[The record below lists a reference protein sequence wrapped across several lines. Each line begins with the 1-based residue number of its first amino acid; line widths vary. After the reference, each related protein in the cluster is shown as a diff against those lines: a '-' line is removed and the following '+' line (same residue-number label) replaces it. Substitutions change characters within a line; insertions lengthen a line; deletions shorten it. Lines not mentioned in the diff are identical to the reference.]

1 MTEGLDKVFKRFHIV
16 PNDVSLY
23 EMAFTHASYTNE
35 HPAEKDYD
43 RLEFLGDSILDMVIG
58 DFVYQKYPDADSG
71 RLSKMRSALVEGKT
85 LTNFSENCY
94 DFADL
99 VRYSVGEKGN
109 IRFHHHINEDVFESF
124 IGATYLDQGYEFVR
138 SMLSEIY
145 KPLIEKAFELADN
158 SDPKSS
164 LQELLKSDVEYVL
177 VSQSN
182 LNTQDVNYVIEAR
195 VGTAVLG
202 KGQGHNRMQAETAA
216 AKDALSK
223 KVGK

>member
-1 MTEGLDKVFKRFHIV
+1 
-16 PNDVSLY
+16 
-23 EMAFTHASYTNE
+23 
-35 HPAEKDYD
+35 
-43 RLEFLGDSILDMVIG
+43 
-58 DFVYQKYPDADSG
+58 
-71 RLSKMRSALVEGKT
+71 
-85 LTNFSENCY
+85 
-94 DFADL
+94 
-99 VRYSVGEKGN
+99 
-109 IRFHHHINEDVFESF
+109 
-124 IGATYLDQGYEFVR
+124 
-138 SMLSEIY
+138 MLSEIY